1 MIEILQWTTLIVCA
15 AAALSRVP
23 NLVRKKN
30 RSLFYVLALMTLA
43 ILLSINGPYL
53 LIDGLLGGTNLANLL
68 LRFIIFGAIY
78 FLGIRIANGFGDQ
91 RGLRL
96 ITGHAGTAILALISV
111 ALLVLFAFMDTGGSS
126 AGMMAVYAKD
136 ERNRA
141 LVEYYGAAGRAY
153 PAYVCLALLPA
164 MLRAVRSTLPALL
177 RISALLLAI
186 GGIAVTLSLF
196 FQAIPPAL
204 GYLTFIINYTA
215 ILCFVFGLA
224 LVWVAKVR
232 AGRKTRD
239 RTRRPVAHR

>member
-1 MIEILQWTTLIVCA
+1 MIEILQWTTLAVCGA
-15 AAALSRVP
+15 AAVSRVP

-43 ILLSINGPYL
+43 TLLSIQGPYL
-53 LIDGLLGGTNLANLL
+53 VIDGLLGGTNLANLL
-68 LRFIIFGAIY
+68 LRFIIFGAIF

-96 ITGHAGTAILALISV
+96 IRGHAGSAVLALTSV
-111 ALLVLFAFMDTGGSS
+111 ALLILFAFMDTEGSS
-126 AGMMAVYAKD
+126 AGMMGVYAKD
-136 ERNRA
+136 ERNRV

-204 GYLTFIINYTA
+204 GFLTFVINYTA

-224 LVWVAKVR
+224 LIWVARIR

-239 RTRRPVAHR
+239 GAAAAHR

>member
-1 MIEILQWTTLIVCA
+1 MIEILQWSTLIACGA
-15 AAALSRVP
+15 AAVSRIP

-43 ILLSINGPYL
+43 ILLSIQGPYMV
-53 LIDGLLGGTNLANLL
+53 IDGLLGSTNLANLL
-68 LRFIIFGAIY
+68 LRFIIFGAIF

-96 ITGHAGTAILALISV
+96 IRGHAGSAVLALISV
-111 ALLVLFAFMDTGGSS
+111 ALLILFAFMDTEGSS
-126 AGMMAVYAKD
+126 AGMMSVYAKD
-136 ERNRA
+136 ERNRV

-177 RISALLLAI
+177 RISALLLAV
-186 GGIAVTLSLF
+186 GGIAVILSLF

-204 GYLTFIINYTA
+204 GFLTFVINYTA

-232 AGRKTRD
+232 AGGKTRD
-239 RTRRPVAHR
+239 RAVRPVARR